1 MSRFSF
7 VDRFGVALLFI
18 ACGSE
23 GPGRTPAAVAGASGA
38 ASTAGS
44 SGSGAGSPAAAGAD
58 GPGLAGA
65 TSFGGGG
72 AAAGSGGSV
81 ITVAGTSSGGGGGQ
95 AGGGTGG
102 NVPVDPGT
110 EGDGNITISPPY
122 PRSPDLGDKGAPAGQ
137 TFQFDLTSAI
147 YPGERRVTVVIP
159 SQYVDGTEAP
169 FMIGTD
175 GLNGVLREAARNLAV
190 HPDPERRIPPLVLIG
205 ITPGSER
212 SREYDTVSD
221 QFWKYITTE
230 IIPAVLAEAPI
241 KDAYPNLKLTS
252 NPSGRG
258 AYGCSSGAPAVMG
271 MAWFGDF
278 TRLLT
283 YSGTFVALRRSEM
296 YPNGAWDY
304 AGLIEREPIKPALR
318 MFLHVSENDNENNG
332 SMGSWQTA
340 NENLA
345 AALGTKG
352 YHYRFVYSEESGHC
366 DGAVI
371 AHTLPDA
378 LVWLWRGYQPG

>member
-1 MSRFSF
+1 MSQFSF

-18 ACGSE
+18 ACSSE
-23 GPGRTPAAVAGASGA
+23 GPGGTPAAVAGASGA

-44 SGSGAGSPAAAGAD
+44 SVSGAGSPAAAGAD
-58 GPGLAGA
+58 GLGFAGA
-65 TSFGGGG
+65 TSLGGGG

-81 ITVAGTSSGGGGGQ
+81 ITVAGTSTGGGGGQ

-102 NVPVDPGT
+102 NFPVDPGT

-137 TFQFDLTSAI
+137 TFQFDFTSAI

-159 SQYVDGTEAP
+159 AQYVDGTEAP

-205 ITPGSER
+205 VTPGSER

-230 IIPAVLAEAPI
+230 IIPAVLAEPPI
-241 KDAYPNLKLTS
+241 KNAYPNLKLTD

-304 AGLIEREPIKPALR
+304 AGMIEREPIKPALR
-318 MFLHVSENDNENNG
+318 MFLHVSENDNENSG
-332 SMGSWQTA
+332 SMGSWKTA

-345 AALGTKG
+345 AALKAKG
-352 YHYRFVYSEESGHC
+352 YHYRFVYSEESNHC

-378 LVWLWRGYQPG
+378 LVWLWRGYQPD

>member
-1 MSRFSF
+1 MRHLPF
-7 VDRFGVALLFI
+7 VDAFGFALLVI
-18 ACGSE
+18 ACSSDE
-23 GPGRTPAAVAGASGA
+23 PGATFGAAAGASGA
-38 ASTAGS
+38 ASAAGS
-44 SGSGAGSPAAAGAD
+44 SGAGGSATAGAN

-65 TSFGGGG
+65 TSLAGGRAAGGGG
-72 AAAGSGGSV
+72 PVNAAAGTSAGG
-81 ITVAGTSSGGGGGQ
+81 SGGGAGQ
-95 AGGGTGG
+95 AGGAGG
-102 NVPVDPGT
+102 NVAVDPGT

-137 TFQFDLTSAI
+137 TFQFDFTSVI

-159 SQYVDGTEAP
+159 AQYVDGTEAP

-190 HPDPERRIPPLVLIG
+190 HPNPERRIPPLVLIG
-205 ITPGSER
+205 VTPGSER

-258 AYGCSSGAPAVMG
+258 AHGCSSGAPAVMG

-296 YPNGAWDY
+296 YPDGAWDY

-332 SMGSWQTA
+332 SMGSWKAA

-345 AALGTKG
+345 AALGAKG
-352 YHYRFVYSEESGHC
+352 YHYRFVYSEDSGHC